1 MAGDAVSFP
10 AASFTLTLAQYSPYG
25 SRLDR
30 MTPLVVVSP
39 AVQGELRSNCCVKP
53 YSTRP
58 LVGTSVIQ
66 AINMVSTMASVTRM
80 RTIVGPVLPGAGV
93 AAGGGGIF
101 GVSAVGG
108 IKPSRTG
115 TVVPPETTVSGV
127 GAAGGA

>member
-1 MAGDAVSFP
+1 
-10 AASFTLTLAQYSPYG
+10 
-25 SRLDR
+25 
-30 MTPLVVVSP
+30 
-39 AVQGELRSNCCVKP
+39 
-53 YSTRP
+53 
-58 LVGTSVIQ
+58 
-66 AINMVSTMASVTRM
+66 MASVTRM

-127 GAAGGA
+127 GAAGVAVGSLREQPSPAQSKIRIIENRNSRLVFN